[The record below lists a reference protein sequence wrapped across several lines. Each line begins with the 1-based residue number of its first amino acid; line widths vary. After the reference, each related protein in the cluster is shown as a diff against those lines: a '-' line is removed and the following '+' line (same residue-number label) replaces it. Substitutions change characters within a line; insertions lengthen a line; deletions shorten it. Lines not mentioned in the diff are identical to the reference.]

1 MAPPN
6 LPDRQPRSTALGA
19 SEAGQAV
26 SNKKDQAVSRR
37 QTDRLVKLAQNFDEA
52 VEALPN
58 GKRYKREQKELA
70 ETRKR
75 AQMSD
80 SLLRL
85 RVR

>member
-1 MAPPN
+1 MAPTD
-6 LPDRQPRSTALGA
+6 LPDKQPRQASVGA
-19 SEAGQAV
+19 SEAGSVVPKAQ
-26 SNKKDQAVSRR
+26 SRAVSR
-37 QTDRLVKLAQNFDEA
+37 QTRRLIKLAQNFDEA
-52 VEALPN
+52 VEDLPK
-58 GKRYKREQKELA
+58 GKLYKREQKELA